1 MASLPEAPRAESK
14 IMGKQKHSRI
24 AQLVESLH
32 AKTEPATKTLPLRK
46 TLVPIIMALVVVI
59 TFAPACPAKATPA
72 NGTDAADVQ
81 AMVASMSKDDK
92 VSQLIMPAM
101 RSWNGSAAT
110 SLSSAPGLE
119 QALAAHHYGGIIL
132 FGSNI
137 ATTEQTTHLVAALQN
152 NQIGSGGL
160 PYFIACDQ
168 EGGEVSR
175 LGMGTR
181 GTGSMAIAATGAH
194 AVTNARSTGQIF
206 GQELSALGI
215 NMDFGPCADVIS
227 DPADPGASTR
237 IFSDDGNE
245 AGALSK
251 AFAEGLA
258 QSNVIATY
266 KHFPGAGDGSD
277 YPTAITI
284 DSNALQAEGLTSFG
298 AALSRGEEQGE
309 AQSGAQGNS
318 DGDLQGNSDD
328 GTQGDAV
335 MVSACT
341 FPNVDDVQTLG
352 DGITQG
358 HFPAAMSQHIVRD
371 LLRNQLGFN
380 GVVVTDALEMDQFKV
395 DPQTGVRL
403 VPGSVEST
411 AYQEN
416 VAKACLNAG
425 CDILLIPAD
434 LTSSSAASQLDAYV
448 AGIVAKADAGEIS
461 WDTIDAAVT
470 RILTLKQRHAIL
482 SMQHADED
490 QINQQ
495 VRAAVATVGSDEHY
509 TEERNIAT
517 QAVTLLKNG
526 EGKSSEGATDQG
538 QSNEGATG
546 QVQSDQAA
554 DEQPLPLPTSG
565 KITIMCRRPKEAA
578 SVLGTLRQ
586 MKSDGTLPANAQLSD
601 LTSGSTEG
609 DVASGLSIV
618 VGSYTSNGANT
629 YGGSLREAVK
639 TSSRVVCLSSC
650 DANTKSGMGYLA
662 SIQNSDPGVQAITQ
676 ALSDAH
682 SSGGKFVLLSDSL
695 PYDVARYQDADAIML
710 CYLSA
715 GSEIDPTS
723 RKDGLANTTSPN
735 ANIPAAILTAFG
747 VNEPTGSLPVS
758 IHALQQSDG
767 RWVFTS
773 DELYARGYGI
783 DFNNTQVEGT
793 NWADELNDANTDTTG
808 TPSNETDNSTSESAQ
823 NDSPSTAKKNTP
835 LANPMAIAIVCVG
848 VVVCAAA
855 TVRVVRTRRQNE
867 QTGHS
872 KPGKHAR

>member
-1 MASLPEAPRAESK
+1 MS
-14 IMGKQKHSRI
+14 KQKHSRI
-24 AQLVESLH
+24 DLFAES
-32 AKTEPATKTLPLRK
+32 PR
-46 TLVPIIMALVVVI
+46 
-59 TFAPACPAKATPA
+59 AKATLPIFIALIVVAVLSPVSFAKASPA
-72 NGTDAADVQ
+72 SDAEAANVQ
-81 AMVASMSKDDK
+81 ATVASMSKDDK

-101 RSWNGSAAT
+101 RSWNGTAVT

-119 QALAAHHYGGIIL
+119 QALASHHYGGIIL

-137 ATTEQTTHLVAALQN
+137 ATTDQTTRLVAALQN
-152 NQIGSGGL
+152 NEIDSGGL

-175 LGMGTR
+175 LSMGTR
-181 GTGSMAIAATGAH
+181 GTGSMAIGATGSNAI
-194 AVTNARSTGQIF
+194 TNARSTGQIF

-215 NMDFGPCADVIS
+215 NMDFGPCADVIG
-227 DPADPGASTR
+227 DPTDPGASTR

-251 AFAEGLA
+251 AFGEGLA

-277 YPTAITI
+277 YPTAISI
-284 DSNALQAEGLTSFG
+284 DSSALQSAGLTSFG
-298 AALSRGEEQGE
+298 AALSQGE
-309 AQSGAQGNS
+309 TQSDARGNS
-318 DGDLQGNSDD
+318 DGGI
-328 GTQGDAV
+328 QGDAV

-352 DGITQG
+352 DSETQG
-358 HFPAAMSQHIVRD
+358 HFPAAMSRHIVSD
-371 LLRNQLGFN
+371 LLRQQLGFT

-411 AYQEN
+411 AYQVN
-416 VAKACLNAG
+416 VAEACINAG

-470 RILTLKQRHAIL
+470 RILTLKQKRSIL
-482 SMQHADED
+482 SMRHTNED
-490 QINQQ
+490 QVNQQ
-495 VRAAVATVGSDEHY
+495 AQAAEATVGSDEHY
-509 TEERNIAT
+509 SEESKMAA
-517 QAVTLLKNG
+517 QAVTLLKNE
-526 EGKSSEGATDQG
+526 EGQDDKTA
-538 QSNEGATG
+538 
-546 QVQSDQAA
+546 SDR
-554 DEQPLPLPTSG
+554 PLPLPTSG

-578 SVLGTLRQ
+578 SVTGALRQ
-586 MKSDGTLPANAQLSD
+586 MMSEGTLPSNAQIND

-609 DVASGLSIV
+609 DAASGLSIT
-618 VGSYTSNGANT
+618 VGSYTSNGTNT

-662 SIQNSDPGVQAITQ
+662 SIQDSDPGVQAITQ
-676 ALSDAH
+676 ALSDTH

-747 VNEPTGSLPVS
+747 ANQPTGSLPVS
-758 IHALQQSDG
+758 IHTLEQQDG
-767 RWVFTS
+767 RWVFTN
-773 DELYARGYGI
+773 DELYSRGYGVN
-783 DFNNTQVEGT
+783 FNNTQLEGT
-793 NWADELNDANTDTTG
+793 NWADGLNSSGVGNAAADASPND
-808 TPSNETDNSTSESAQ
+808 SANSTPDSSQ
-823 NDSPSTAKKNTP
+823 SDSPSTANRDASPAST
-835 LANPMAIAIVCVG
+835 PMAVAIVCVG
-848 VVVCAAA
+848 VVVCAVA
-855 TVRVVRTRRQNE
+855 TARVVHKRR
-867 QTGHS
+867 HS
-872 KPGKHAR
+872 ARARHGGSGKHAR